1 MKQVALILIVLTPLS
16 GCSMRS
22 VSLKSMMGLERVEVR
37 YLLNDGRWV
46 PEDSLSWTDRSWY
59 RELRFD
65 TDGDGKWNY
74 LYAEVY
80 DDVAG
85 WTWIPSS
92 ARINPEEEPELA
104 RTKRYLVR
112 DRDAPPVQPSLDDF
126 GYDRH

>member
-1 MKQVALILIVLTPLS
+1 MKRLILVAVLAAMVTS
-16 GCSMRS
+16 GCSSRA
-22 VSLKSMMGLERVEVR
+22 VSLKSMMGFEHVDVY
-37 YLLNDGRWV
+37 YLVGDRWV
-46 PEDSLSWTDRSWY
+46 PEDSLSWFDRSWY

-65 TDGDGKWNY
+65 TDGDGEWNY

-92 ARINPEEEPELA
+92 ARINPQQEPELA

-126 GYDRH
+126 GYERR